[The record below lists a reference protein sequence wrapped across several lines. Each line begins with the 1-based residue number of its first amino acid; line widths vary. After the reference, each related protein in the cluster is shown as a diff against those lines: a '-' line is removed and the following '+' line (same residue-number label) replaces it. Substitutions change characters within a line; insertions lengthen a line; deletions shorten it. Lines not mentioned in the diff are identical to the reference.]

1 MRIRHEPLVQIRWV
15 EWPRLRQQLP
25 HVCGLVFMLCF
36 TSFATVMA
44 LGGGPKS
51 TTIELAI
58 YQAIKF
64 DFDLQAGAILA
75 IWQMLLCALLS
86 LSIQRLAKSSTFV
99 SSHSG
104 GNIAVTKDNVKAK
117 CWDAFWILFA
127 VTLVIPP
134 LIMVVISGMNSQLVT
149 VITSSD
155 FWSALTLQC

>member
-1 MRIRHEPLVQIRWV
+1 MGHWHKFKWV

-64 DFDLQAGAILA
+64 DFDLQAGALLA
-75 IWQMLLCALLS
+75 IWQMLLCGIMALAVQRLTKPVAVSSGTQGHNLYMAKDSIWSRIWDWSWIGLSILLS
-86 LSIQRLAKSSTFV
+86 LI
-99 SSHSG
+99 H
-104 GNIAVTKDNVKAK
+104 I
-117 CWDAFWILFA
+117 
-127 VTLVIPP
+127 
-134 LIMVVISGMNSQLVT
+134 
-149 VITSSD
+149 
-155 FWSALTLQC
+155 